1 MKQRLG
7 DILVGARALSA
18 EMRDKAV
25 AYRAKHKVRIG
36 TALLELGMVA
46 EEILLRALS
55 VQSQTPPARATDLLN
70 VRPDVIRLIPPKLAA
85 KFCVIPF
92 RRSGRSLAV
101 AMRDPKDLPAV
112 DEIAFLTGLSIVPH
126 VALEARI
133 LASLERYY
141 NIPLDA
147 RFRVLLEK
155 LDRPEPQAPQAPAP
169 QAPAVPTASYGA
181 PPQANRPTVPSLPRM
196 ETTGSIPRP
205 YAPAPV
211 PPPRPLAAPPVQTG
225 PIPPIPPQAPAGPT
239 PQAGYYDPR
248 IAQSYGTP
256 YRTPGAPAPYPA
268 APPAPAP
275 VPQAPM
281 PQIYRPQQ
289 APAPVPQAYWQ
300 PSAPAAPGVQPQR
313 SSTDPWGGSTR
324 SLDPELH
331 TENDLHIETTEVTG
345 ASGSYE
351 KYPAAPPAREAALP
365 FTEPPVTERGAPQAP
380 APQPSPVFAVPPAPV
395 VAAVPLPVPVAAVP
409 MPVPAPVR
417 APAPEPPA
425 PEPPAPEAPVPA
437 AAVPMPEPVFEPPA
451 PPASAIAEA
460 PVPQLAAVPP
470 VPVAAPTVVGAPAA
484 VGAPA
489 MAAEPPRE
497 QAEPAPAAPEAV
509 QLEAVAAPAMPVEEG
524 TEEAIEPEPPPTLGD
539 LVQRLSS
546 AESRDDIAEAVL
558 ASAVEKVQRAALFI
572 VQADQVIGWSA
583 RPSPPEGFRS
593 FSLPFKSPSVFATL
607 RNSDGFYFGP
617 CPDLP
622 ANRKILQAVGAGFPA
637 DVIVLPVTL
646 KGKSVL
652 FFVGVTTTG
661 DAAPLI
667 GDLRRLSTMTATAL
681 EILLLKNRLRNT

>member
-70 VRPDVIRLIPPKLAA
+70 IRPDVIRLIPPKLAA

-268 APPAPAP
+268 APPAP

-300 PSAPAAPGVQPQR
+300 PPAPAAPGVQPQR

-345 ASGSYE
+345 ASGSFE
-351 KYPAAPPAREAALP
+351 KFPAAPPARAAALP
-365 FTEPPVTERGAPQAP
+365 FPPPPEDERGAPQP
-380 APQPSPVFAVPPAPV
+380 LAPQPPPVVVAPPAPEVTAVPP
-395 VAAVPLPVPVAAVP
+395 
-409 MPVPAPVR
+409 PVPARVQ
-417 APAPEPPA
+417 APAKEPPA
-425 PEPPAPEAPVPA
+425 PEPPAREALVPA
-437 AAVPMPEPVFEPPA
+437 AAVPMPEPVFEA
-451 PPASAIAEA
+451 PPLPALVIAEA
-460 PVPQLAAVPP
+460 PAPELAAAPP
-470 VPVAAPTVVGAPAA
+470 VPVAAPATA
-484 VGAPA
+484 GAPA

-497 QAEPAPAAPEAV
+497 QAEPAPAAPETV

-524 TEEAIEPEPPPTLGD
+524 TDEAIEPEPPPTLGD
-539 LVQRLSS
+539 LVQRLSN
-546 AESRDDIAEAVL
+546 ADSRDDIAEAVL
-558 ASAVEKVQRAALFI
+558 AAAVEKVQRAALFI